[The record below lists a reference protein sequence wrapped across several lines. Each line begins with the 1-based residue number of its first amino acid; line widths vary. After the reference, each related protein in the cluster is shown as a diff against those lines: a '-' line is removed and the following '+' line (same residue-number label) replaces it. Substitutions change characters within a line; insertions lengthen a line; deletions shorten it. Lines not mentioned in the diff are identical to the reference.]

1 MPALHRAL
9 AFLLASMHAMAY
21 EPLTRRRIAGLAAAS
36 DAKMLSRRRIAGLAA
51 ASLAPRVARADEP
64 AVDSEMLAN
73 IQKSRDAWKKNA
85 ARRGFA
91 FEAGASMP
99 FVKED
104 TVGAPDRSAPSTF
117 GAPRPKSKRE
127 LRKEALAEAAASGL
141 PDGWVEVTDDSGRVA
156 FYGNVKTGERQSER
170 PG

>member
-51 ASLAPRVARADEP
+51 AFFAPPPPLDEP

-73 IQKSRDAWKKNA
+73 IQKSRDARKKNA

-104 TVGAPDRSAPSTF
+104 TVGALIGPAVDLRSST
-117 GAPRPKSKRE
+117 PKSKRE
-127 LRKEALAEAAASGL
+127 IRKRPLAEAAASGL
-141 PDGWVEVTDDSGRVA
+141 PGLPSRSRTTRAAWPSTA
-156 FYGNVKTGERQSER
+156 T
-170 PG
+170 